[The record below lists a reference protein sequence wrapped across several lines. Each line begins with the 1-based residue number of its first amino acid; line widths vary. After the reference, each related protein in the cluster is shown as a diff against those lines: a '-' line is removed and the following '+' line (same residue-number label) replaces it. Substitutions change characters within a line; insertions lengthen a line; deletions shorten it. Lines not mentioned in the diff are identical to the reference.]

1 MTLTEMGDPE
11 LVADKTKHYLVGQ
24 KIPVTEE
31 MGYHLPLPLEIAHD
45 DKSRHDIPI
54 RIADDIE
61 SNADRIKEIRIKIL
75 VVDLVTDDDVT
86 FELNGKSLE
95 HELLRRDYGSLINA
109 YWGQWLEFILEGV
122 RPSKGEN
129 TLSITL
135 NKRAEVCIGTLVIED
150 VETIVE
156 YHPFRSRL

>member
-1 MTLTEMGDPE
+1 MGSEMC
-11 LVADKTKHYLVGQ
+11 
-24 KIPVTEE
+24 
-31 MGYHLPLPLEIAHD
+31 
-45 DKSRHDIPI
+45 I
-54 RIADDIE
+54 RD
-61 SNADRIKEIRIKIL
+61 S
-75 VVDLVTDDDVT
+75 VT

-95 HELLRRDYGSLINA
+95 HELIRREYGNSIDA

-122 RPSKGEN
+122 RPIKGEN

-135 NKRAEVCIGTLVIED
+135 HKRAEGCIGTLVIED